1 MVWKGE
7 WEVGVKSTMGEE
19 KGSKLS
25 RTPDVF
31 VQTKK
36 LLLCIG
42 LCQPL
47 MKFSRAL
54 RRSMLDKA
62 ASFKH

>member
-1 MVWKGE
+1 MVWKRR
-7 WEVGVKSTMGEE
+7 WKVGVKSTMGEE

-47 MKFSRAL
+47 KFSRDL
-54 RRSMLDKA
+54 GRSILDKA